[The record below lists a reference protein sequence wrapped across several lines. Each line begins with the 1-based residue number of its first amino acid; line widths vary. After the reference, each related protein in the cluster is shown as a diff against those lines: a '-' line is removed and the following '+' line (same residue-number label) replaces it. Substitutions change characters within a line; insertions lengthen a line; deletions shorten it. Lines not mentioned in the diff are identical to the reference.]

1 MPQKVMELY
10 KAAKLK
16 APKGGKEIFTQ
27 KFHEIAVAIKK
38 EHPDYPMSR
47 CYAIAMSNLG
57 KEKAVNKSH
66 QR

>member
-10 KAAKLK
+10 RAAKLK
-16 APKGGKEIFTQ
+16 APEGGKEIFTQ
-27 KFHEIAVAIKK
+27 KFHEMAVAIKRDNP
-38 EHPDYPMSR
+38 EYPMSR
-47 CYAIAMSNLG
+47 CYAIAMGRLG